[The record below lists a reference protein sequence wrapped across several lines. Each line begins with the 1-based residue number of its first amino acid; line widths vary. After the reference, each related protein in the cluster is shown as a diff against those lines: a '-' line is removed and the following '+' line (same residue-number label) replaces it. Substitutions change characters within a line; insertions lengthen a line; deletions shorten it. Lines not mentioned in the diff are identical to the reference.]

1 MENNNEIIKR
11 KYEFNTQFTAVV
23 GVVFG
28 VLAAF
33 NNIGENKL
41 ADIAYIVG
49 LVCCGL
55 CLLLCVIGLYQPV
68 HNEQVKR
75 DNNIIKAC
83 GDLIN
88 VFTVENEQ
96 TEGEL
101 KETEQIEEIKPS
113 KTFKWLHICSHVLF
127 VVAIICMVITDI
139 LSQLNQ
145 SFSANIQSGTQ
156 VSLFFIL
163 A

>member
-88 VFTVENEQ
+88 VSTVENEQ

-127 VVAIICMVITDI
+127 VVAIICMVIKIII
-139 LSQLNQ
+139 LYVIAHS
-145 SFSANIQSGTQ
+145 
-156 VSLFFIL
+156 
-163 A
+163 